1 LEDKKLLP
9 REPSQAHMPVGV
21 MKETLPGAKGRQT
34 NCWSLLKLKASN
46 SKQKWS
52 RMSRVPT
59 CGVLKARE

>member
-1 LEDKKLLP
+1 
-9 REPSQAHMPVGV
+9 MPVGV
-21 MKETLPGAKGRQT
+21 KKETLPGAKGRQT

-46 SKQKWS
+46 SNQKWS